1 MKKHEYDMIIKIL
14 RKLKD
19 LIDVRYQIKQHRL
32 KNVIKRYASI
42 GSDTI
47 LTREFNFF
55 LFRPRE
61 KEYLKVGE
69 KTHLSCQ
76 IVFESEEGHVNI
88 GNYCYIG
95 PSKLIS
101 RSRITIEDYV
111 TIAWGGYIY
120 DHDSHSLDY
129 RERMK
134 DNERQIDDALHGRSF
149 IQSKDWSVVNSKPI
163 VIRKHAWIGMNV
175 IILKGVEI
183 GEGAIVGAGSV
194 VTKDVP
200 AWTVVAGNPA
210 KVIKTLNKDG

>member
-1 MKKHEYDMIIKIL
+1 MIYKIL
-14 RKLKD
+14 RKLKALMD
-19 LIDVRYQIKQHRL
+19 FRYQIRRHRL
-32 KNVIKRYASI
+32 NNRIKRFASI
-42 GSDTI
+42 GDGSI
-47 LTREFNFF
+47 LTKEFDFF
-55 LFRPRE
+55 LFRPRV
-61 KEYLKVGE
+61 KQYLHVGE
-69 KTHLSCQ
+69 KTYLSCQ
-76 IVFESEEGHVNI
+76 VVFESEEGYIQI
-88 GNYCYIG
+88 GNYCYVG
-95 PSKLIS
+95 PTKLIS
-101 RSRITIEDYV
+101 RSSIIIEDYV
-111 TIAWGGYIY
+111 TIAWGGHIY

-183 GEGAIVGAGSV
+183 GEGAVVGAGSV

-210 KVIKTLNKDG
+210 KVIKKLNKDEHN